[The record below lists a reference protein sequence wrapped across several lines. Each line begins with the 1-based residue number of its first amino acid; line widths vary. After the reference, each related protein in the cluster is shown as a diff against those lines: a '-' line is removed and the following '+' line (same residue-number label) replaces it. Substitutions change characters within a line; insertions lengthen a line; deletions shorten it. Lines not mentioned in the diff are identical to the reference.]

1 MGKMLFKQAFY
12 ACALVYMYRFQMQHF
27 RQELRDLKT
36 RSSGLKAEVGSR
48 EEITRLK
55 QATDGMGAY
64 CSELKSATQVRSR
77 DIRQSDS
84 SVHCVCLALL

>member
-1 MGKMLFKQAFY
+1 
-12 ACALVYMYRFQMQHF
+12 MQHF

-55 QATDGMGAY
+55 QATDGMSAY
-64 CSELKSATQVRSR
+64 CTELKSATQVREGT
-77 DIRQSDS
+77 
-84 SVHCVCLALL
+84 